1 MKDKSGLWC
10 TSKENVQGGTHQEN
24 WDLEIED
31 PAEWMFFLGV
41 GWDPLVGYEINLVD
55 YTQNIYFFKE

>member
-31 PAEWMFFLGV
+31 PAE
-41 GWDPLVGYEINLVD
+41 
-55 YTQNIYFFKE
+55 